1 MTLTESQADL
11 LAQSPSLR
19 RLAMD
24 QASLRRSE
32 LPPNYLFPPGQD
44 TGVLPDD
51 LTRLTVLLTGAHGTP
66 YSQGLWE
73 LHLRMPI
80 EYPQNPPKATFKT
93 RMWHPNV
100 EESTGLVCLETLKR
114 DWDPK
119 LTLRDVLVVRRDSR
133 FASGYSG

>member
-1 MTLTESQADL
+1 
-11 LAQSPSLR
+11 
-19 RLAMD
+19 MD
-24 QASLRRSE
+24 QASLRRSD

-51 LTRLTVLLTGAHGTP
+51 LTQLTVLLTGAHGTP

-73 LHLRMPI
+73 LHLRMPT
-80 EYPQNPPKATFKT
+80 EYPKNPPKATFKT

-100 EESTGLVCLETLKR
+100 EELTGVVCLETLKR

-119 LTLRDVLVVRRDSR
+119 LTLRDVLVVRADGR
-133 FASGYSG
+133 FAFGYSG